1 VTAQGQRFPELYNE
15 AWLRDAYETQGLSC
29 PEIAAEV
36 GCSQPAVGQALAR
49 HGIPSRRRS

>member
-1 VTAQGQRFPELYNE
+1 MTAQGQRFPELYNE